1 MKPLA
6 NSPATASSG
15 VPTDAHTRHAHTT
28 LVACLCA
35 AWCRTCDGYH
45 ETFAA
50 LRQQFPEFRF
60 VWVDTEDDEE
70 LVGDLDVET
79 FPTLLIGVGEE
90 LRFVGPVTPQLAT
103 AQRLL
108 ETATQASGQAAMVSA
123 SPAAQALLVR
133 LQSSC

>member
-1 MKPLA
+1 M
-6 NSPATASSG
+6 NAT
-15 VPTDAHTRHAHTT
+15 VPPTDAHARHAGTT

-35 AWCRTCDGYH
+35 AWCRTCDSYH
-45 ETFAA
+45 DTFAE
-50 LRQQFPEFRF
+50 LRQQFPGYRF
-60 VWVDTEDDEE
+60 IWVDIEDDEE

-79 FPTLLIGVGEE
+79 FPTLLIGVGEQ
-90 LRFVGPVTPQLAT
+90 LRFIGPVTPQLST

-108 ETATQASGQAAMVSA
+108 ESTAQTTRAVTQA

>member
-1 MKPLA
+1 MSLSFGPM
-6 NSPATASSG
+6 SPAIAISSLA
-15 VPTDAHTRHAHTT
+15 PSTESL

-45 ETFAA
+45 EVVAA
-50 LRQQFPEFRF
+50 LREQFPQHRF
-60 VWVDTEDDEE
+60 IWVDIEDDEE

-79 FPTLLIGVGEE
+79 FPTLLIGQGAQ
-90 LRFVGPVTPQLAT
+90 LRFVGPITPHLST

-108 ETATQASGQAAMVSA
+108 ASAAELPVLA
-123 SPAAQALLVR
+123 AQPAAQALLMR

>member
-1 MKPLA
+1 MP
-6 NSPATASSG
+6 
-15 VPTDAHTRHAHTT
+15 PTDTAAAAQPAI

-35 AWCRTCDGYH
+35 AWCRVCEGYH

-50 LRQQFPEFRF
+50 LREQHPGYRF
-60 VWVDTEDDEE
+60 VWVDIEDDAE

-79 FPTLLIGVGEE
+79 FPTLLVGEGQQ
-90 LRFVGPVTPQLAT
+90 LRFIGPVMPQLAS

-108 ETATQASGQAAMVSA
+108 AALEPTAAPPA
-123 SPAAQALLVR
+123 SPAAQALLAR